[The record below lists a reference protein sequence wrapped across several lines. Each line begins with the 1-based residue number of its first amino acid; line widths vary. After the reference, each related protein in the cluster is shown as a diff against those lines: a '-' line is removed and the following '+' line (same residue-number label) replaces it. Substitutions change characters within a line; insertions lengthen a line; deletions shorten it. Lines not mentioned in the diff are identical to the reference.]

1 MGFGSI
7 DDPHVVVFI
16 RERILKTKQFI
27 LVQLI
32 GILLLLGLSACAS
45 KPTSWE
51 TPPEMAI
58 DPEAVYIAT
67 LETEKGDIVIEL
79 FADRAPITVNN
90 FVFLAEQ
97 GYYDN
102 TTFHRVIE
110 GFMAQG
116 GDPTATG
123 TGGPGYQFE
132 DEIDPTLRF
141 DGPGYLAM
149 ANGGP
154 NTNGSQFFITYAD
167 TSYLNGQHTIFG
179 KVVEGMDVALSL
191 TPRDPSANPTE
202 DGDALRKVS
211 IETVAESLLPPPTPT
226 PIPITPELED
236 GRPLAALPVEQR
248 GDQYTGRPAMLIDPD
263 AEYQARVTTTQG
275 EFVISLDSETAPES
289 VNNFVVLAQLGFYDG
304 FPINY
309 VDPAG
314 FLLTG
319 APSGSPDSDIG
330 FGIPI
335 EVGLSNMRGA
345 VGMWLRMDGMG
356 ASGSQFY
363 ILTEDLTELDG
374 GFPIFG
380 QISEGLDV
388 VEALT
393 IEDQIERIVIE
404 KK

>member
-1 MGFGSI
+1 M
-7 DDPHVVVFI
+7 
-16 RERILKTKQFI
+16 REIALKSKR
-27 LVQLI
+27 LVLRTGII
-32 GILLLLGLSACAS
+32 GIFLLLGLSACAS

-51 TPPEMAI
+51 TPPEMTI
-58 DPEAVYIAT
+58 DPDAIYIAT
-67 LETEKGDIVIEL
+67 LQTEKGDIVIEL
-79 FADRAPITVNN
+79 FADRAPKTVNN

-97 GYYDN
+97 GYYDD

-110 GFMAQG
+110 GFMAQA

-132 DEIDPTLRF
+132 DEFDPDLRF

-179 KVVEGMDVALSL
+179 KVLEGMDVALSL
-191 TPRDPSANPTE
+191 SPRDPANATE
-202 DGDALRKVS
+202 DGDALQTIT
-211 IETVAESLLPPPTPT
+211 IETVSESLLPPPTPT
-226 PIPITPELED
+226 PIPVTPELED

-248 GDQYTGRPAMLIDPD
+248 ADQYTGKPSILIDTE
-263 AEYQARVTTTQG
+263 AGYQARVTSTQG
-275 EFVISLDSETAPES
+275 EFVISLDSESAPET
-289 VNNFVVLAQLGFYDG
+289 VNNFVVLAKLGFYDG

-314 FLLTG
+314 FLLSG
-319 APSGSPDSDIG
+319 APSGSPESDIG
-330 FGIPI
+330 YGIPI
-335 EVGLSNMRGA
+335 EVGLSNQRGG

-356 ASGSQFY
+356 ASGSQLY

-380 QISEGLDV
+380 QVIEGMDV

-393 IEDQIERIVIE
+393 VEDQIERIEIE
-404 KK
+404 KQ